1 MKLTKAVLK
10 RLIKEEIATLKESR
24 DGELKSYRGVMS
36 DEVPSMGTDAK
47 EEMSN
52 QQRIEEIIDSIELV
66 EEYIRKAVDEFTHG
80 FNEGGPVYNALRH
93 AKEELEAL
101 KGQI

>member
-1 MKLTKAVLK
+1 MSHASDTFPNAHIGHEKHDNPAAID
-10 RLIKEEIATLKESR
+10 RLEGA
-24 DGELKSYRGVMS
+24 
-36 DEVPSMGTDAK
+36 
-47 EEMSN
+47 
-52 QQRIEEIIDSIELV
+52 IDSIELV
-66 EEYIRKAVDEFTHG
+66 EEYIRKAVDEFTPG